1 MHIKFKLEH
10 DWHINSYITVFDLE
24 ISQDS
29 MNIITLSE
37 H

>member
-10 DWHINSYITVFDLE
+10 DGHINSYITVFDLE